1 MYHSLCSTQAERGRS
16 KSTSSI
22 LGRLGSFKKT
32 KKDEVCVCV
41 CCVCA
46 CVRACVCACVY
57 ACMGACVCVHACVCA
72 LFTF

>member
-41 CCVCA
+41 CVV
-46 CVRACVCACVY
+46 CVRASVRACARVC
-57 ACMGACVCVHACVCA
+57 MIFNT
-72 LFTF
+72 LFYSLIFLSC